1 MGERKFIGL
10 WVAMFVAVVLA
21 VAGSDAW
28 ATGEK
33 VERTRDTFQLGDTGC
48 EAVITYKNEKIEKA
62 ITRSIESPNDT
73 TPPPV
78 GCFQNI
84 THRAKPI
91 QDFVVCSPDPITG
104 ILDLKNCQV
113 LAGVEQTVV
122 EENTGSCTYP
132 VNTRTGQRLVIPLPG
147 C

>member
-62 ITRSIESPNDT
+62 ITRSIINPADQGD
-73 TPPPV
+73 V
-78 GCFQNI
+78 CYQNI